1 MKFFDIKKSTLIDEV
16 KRGMANDVVIWQMML
31 DVYNRYQE
39 DERDGVDYIFDLNKQ
54 EDLVT
59 LVKGGMTY
67 SDICY
72 VKSNSIPQGNSV
84 FIHFG
89 CNYPKPFNLT
99 TDVITN
105 NIIDSLNELID
116 EIVAYPWV
124 EEYRKVY
131 TFFITNK
138 IIEDYE

>member
-1 MKFFDIKKSTLIDEV
+1 MKFFVINKSSLIDEI
-16 KRGMANDVVIWQMML
+16 KNGIMTDVDIWRKML

-54 EDLVT
+54 EDLIT
-59 LVKGGMTY
+59 LVKSGMTY

-72 VKSNSIPQGNSV
+72 VKSNSIPQNNSV
-84 FIHFG
+84 YIHYG
-89 CNYPKPFNLT
+89 CNYPKPLNIT

-105 NIIDSLNELID
+105 NIIGLLDDLID

-124 EEYRKVY
+124 DEYRKIY
-131 TFFITNK
+131 TIFVSNK
-138 IIEDYE
+138 IIDDYE